1 MYLLN
6 KMTFLLHT
14 TIRDW
19 GIVWMA
25 QGVAES
31 RAEQQ
36 HEELIVAIYI
46 EEQTDMRT

>member
-14 TIRDW
+14 TIR
-19 GIVWMA
+19 IVD
-25 QGVAES
+25 GTRS
-31 RAEQQ
+31 GAEQQ

-46 EEQTDMRT
+46 EEQTDMRTEHSKRK